1 MSPLATSISMKPDW
15 SQTLRSPALL
25 FVTGFGSGLAPR
37 APGTAGSLLALVL
50 FIPLSLLPAWAYAVI
65 VAVTLGAGIVVS
77 SRVAEELGI
86 KDPSLIVIDE
96 FVGLWIALFLLPNG
110 WFWALAGFALF
121 RFFDILKPW
130 PISLCDEQLGGGL
143 GIMMDDV
150 VAGLFA
156 FFVLQ
161 ASAYS
166 LSIL

>member
-1 MSPLATSISMKPDW
+1 MKPDW

-50 FIPLSLLPAWAYAVI
+50 FVPLSLLPVWAYALVI
-65 VAVTLGAGIVVS
+65 AVTLVAGIVVS
-77 SRVAEELGI
+77 GRVAADMGI
-86 KDPSLIVIDE
+86 KDPSMIVIDE

-150 VAGLFA
+150 VAGFFA
-156 FFVLQ
+156 FLVVQ

-166 LSIL
+166 LSML